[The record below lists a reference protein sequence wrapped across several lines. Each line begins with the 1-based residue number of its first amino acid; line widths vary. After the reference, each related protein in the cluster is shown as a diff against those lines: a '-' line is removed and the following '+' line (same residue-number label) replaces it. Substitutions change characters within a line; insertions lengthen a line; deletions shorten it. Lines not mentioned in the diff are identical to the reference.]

1 MSWDET
7 NARGSDVVDD
17 YPFQVAGHSQGKAI
31 MSRML
36 SEICLISEI
45 YNQPIALKGSVFILT
60 VSLMISFFDYL
71 NGEQST

>member
-1 MSWDET
+1 MSWDGT
-7 NARGSDVVDD
+7 NARGSEVVDD
-17 YPFQVAGHSQGKAI
+17 YPYQVAGHSDGKAI

-36 SEICLISEI
+36 SEICLINEI

-71 NGEQST
+71 NGEQT